1 MFTLK
6 NKYGNIIKTVETER
20 QRNNLID
27 LGYEVVSATTEGTP
41 LTLDEMKLEQLEA
54 YAKEKGIDLTGCK
67 TKPEKLAK
75 IKEFEK
81 ESEE

>member
-1 MFTLK
+1 MFVMRS
-6 NKYGNIIKTVETER
+6 KYGNEIKKVDTPRERDELKARGYTEVETK
-20 QRNNLID
+20 
-27 LGYEVVSATTEGTP
+27 P
-41 LTLDEMKLEQLEA
+41 LTVDEMKVEQLEA

>member
-1 MFTLK
+1 MFKLK

-20 QRNNLID
+20 ERDNLID
-27 LGYEVVSATTEGTP
+27 RGYKPVEDKP
-41 LTLDEMKLEQLEA
+41 LSPDDMKVEQLEA

-81 ESEE
+81 EFEE

>member
-6 NKYGNIIKTVETER
+6 NKYGNIVKTVETER
-20 QRNNLID
+20 EKDNLID
-27 LGYEVVSATTEGTP
+27 RGYEVVSATTEGTP
-41 LTLDEMKLEQLEA
+41 LSLDNMKVDQLEA
-54 YAKEKGIDLTGCK
+54 YAAEKGIDLTGCK

>member
-1 MFTLK
+1 MASYIMVSQYKNEVKKVNSELERDELK
-6 NKYGNIIKTVETER
+6 K
-20 QRNNLID
+20 
-27 LGYEVVSATTEGTP
+27 LGYTEVVAAP
-41 LTLDEMKLEQLEA
+41 LSIDEMKVEQLEA
-54 YAKEKGIDLTGCK
+54 YAKEKGIDLAGCK